1 MFYQL
6 IFMLRR
12 YDSSSNECL
21 YVVTG
26 EMCWSVALS
35 SIIILIL
42 SFIAYETFENTYI
55 ISCHL
60 RGRHSAASIRSLS
73 IKYPPFSSHQSSC
86 QTILSLYFYIDQYI
100 FSIWHQLLLSL
111 LYSFLHNF
119 SPLYFMASIRTQH
132 TTYHPVIL
140 SGSFSMSVVCSSL
153 RVNHQRCMV

>member
-73 IKYPPFSSHQSSC
+73 IKYPPFSYHQSSC

-119 SPLYFMASIRTQH
+119 SPLALLRIRGGENLNVQRPPEKR
-132 TTYHPVIL
+132 YL
-140 SGSFSMSVVCSSL
+140 MEKSGLATKENVDSG
-153 RVNHQRCMV
+153 

>member
-1 MFYQL
+1 MS
-6 IFMLRR
+6 LR
-12 YDSSSNECL
+12 SSWRNVLKCRF
-21 YVVTG
+21 
-26 EMCWSVALS
+26 
-35 SIIILIL
+35 IIYYNIN
-42 SFIAYETFENTYI
+42 FIIHCVWDIRKYII

-73 IKYPPFSSHQSSC
+73 IKYPPFSYHQSSC